1 MNEDTELLNYIYQNA
16 KMGIVGID
24 NIKKDI
30 QDSEFL
36 KVIKEQENDYYEI
49 CTKALKWLSNCNV
62 ERKNITAMSKLM
74 TFMDAKIKLTKDN
87 SISNIAKMMIEG
99 NNMGIIAITEKL
111 NNYQGADKKI
121 IKLAK
126 DLLKIEERNLENLK
140 KYL

>member
-30 QDSEFL
+30 QDNEFL

-49 CTKALKWLSNCNV
+49 CTKALKWLSNYNV

>member
-111 NNYQGADKKI
+111 NNYQSADKKI